1 MPMKLLFHR
10 HGIFFPCFDNRITYN
25 TFVATIIIKGHYGRS
40 KVVISKD
47 LKADLQA
54 FFASMSYDK
63 LFILTDTNTQE
74 KCYPLIKDIPALQ
87 DTPVITVQAGDTH
100 KDIEQV
106 AYIWSRLSNEGASRN
121 SLLVNLGGGMITD
134 MGGFAGATFKRGLR
148 TVNIPTTLMASVDA
162 AVGGKT
168 GINFNGLKN
177 EVGSFYPPECV
188 FIDCEFLRTLDRD
201 NLLSGYAEMI
211 KHALISSMD
220 IYASVL
226 LFDLDAKIDY
236 AFLNRMVAQSV
247 AVKERIVEE
256 DPKEHG
262 IRKALNFGHTIGHAY
277 ESLSFKKDRPLL
289 HGHAVAAGIVSE
301 LYLSHKVC
309 GFPMEKLSQVVYYLK
324 EYYPAFVFDCK
335 DYDTLYELMTHDKKN
350 EAGIINFTLLSQ
362 VGDVQIN
369 QQVSKEK
376 ILESLDFYRESF
388 GV

>member
-1 MPMKLLFHR
+1 MEFS
-10 HGIFFPCFDNRITYN
+10 FPCFDNRITYN
-25 TFVATIIIKGHYGRS
+25 TFVATIIIKKNIMAAQ

-54 FFASMSYDK
+54 FFASMSYDR
-63 LFILTDTNTQE
+63 LFLLTDTNTQE

-87 DTPVITVQAGDTH
+87 DAPIITVQAGDTH

-168 GINFNGLKN
+168 GVNFNGLKN

-226 LFDLDAKIDY
+226 LFDLDARIDY

-277 ESLSFKKDRPLL
+277 ESLSFRKNRPLL

-335 DYDTLYELMTHDKKN
+335 DYDALYELMTHDKKN
-350 EAGIINFTLLSQ
+350 EAGVINFTLLSQ

-369 QQVSKEK
+369 RQVSKEK